1 MHQVTVHTPL
11 FTSRVLIGERAARFP
26 DYLPKGRQVVIITDA
41 AILRL
46 HRELTQDYP
55 VIEIGS
61 GEEHKTLQTAEQ
73 IYHQLVSLGAD
84 RSTFVVGIGG
94 GIVCDV
100 TGFAASTY
108 MRGLRFGFVPTT
120 LLSQVDASVG
130 GKNGVNLGGFKNMV
144 GTFVQPEFVLCD
156 PRVLQTLP
164 RTELVQGFAEIVK
177 AGAIRD
183 AALFDYLEQHA
194 VAALNGDEQALEH
207 IILQSVRMKAGVVE
221 RDEHEQGERRVLNF
235 GHTFG
240 HAIEKLTKRPHGEAV
255 SIGMA
260 MAARISVRLGMLDA
274 GDALRLNSLLQAL
287 SLPVETCLP
296 VSALFEAL
304 KKDKKKE
311 GDALHLV
318 LLRALGHADVQ
329 SVPVSE
335 VETLMSQSL

>member
-1 MHQVTVHTPL
+1 
-11 FTSRVLIGERAARFP
+11 
-26 DYLPKGRQVVIITDA
+26 
-41 AILRL
+41 
-46 HRELTQDYP
+46 
-55 VIEIGS
+55 
-61 GEEHKTLQTAEQ
+61 
-73 IYHQLVSLGAD
+73 VSLGAD